1 MKDYYAARAPEYER
15 IFAKPERQSDLRH
28 LEILL
33 PKMFAG
39 CRLLDVAC
47 GTAYWTTF
55 LVHETKSIVGIDAN
69 AETLEVAADKS
80 WPPGRVEFRVADA
93 YDLPED
99 LGTFDAAFAGFWWS
113 HIPVRDR
120 ARFLRSLDR
129 RLTPGAKVV
138 FLDNL
143 YVEGNST
150 PIDHRDDDGNT
161 YQRRRLDDGSMH
173 RVVKN
178 FPLETEIR
186 DDIAA
191 FGTNM
196 QFTAFQY
203 YWLFA
208 YEKRR
213 VA

>member
-1 MKDYYAARAPEYER
+1 MKKYYAARAREYER
-15 IFAKPERQSDLRH
+15 IFAKPERQSDLRQ

-47 GTAYWTTF
+47 GTAYWATF

-69 AETLEVAADKS
+69 AETLEVAAEKP
-80 WPPGRVEFRVADA
+80 WPPGCIEFRVADA

-113 HIPVRDR
+113 HIPIRDR
-120 ARFLRSLDR
+120 ARFLRSLDL
-129 RLTPGAKVV
+129 RLATGAKVV

-150 PIDHRDDDGNT
+150 PIDHRDADGNT
-161 YQRRRLDDGSMH
+161 YQRRRLDDGSVH
-173 RVVKN
+173 LVVKN
-178 FPLETEIR
+178 FPPEAELRE
-186 DDIAA
+186 DLAD

-203 YWLFA
+203 YWLFS